1 MVILELSYIGLFGKI
16 EGKKML
22 AKYALQCFNYK
33 EQMIIKWDI
42 GFYDKRNK
50 IISDISKF

>member
-1 MVILELSYIGLFGKI
+1 MILELSHIGLFGKI